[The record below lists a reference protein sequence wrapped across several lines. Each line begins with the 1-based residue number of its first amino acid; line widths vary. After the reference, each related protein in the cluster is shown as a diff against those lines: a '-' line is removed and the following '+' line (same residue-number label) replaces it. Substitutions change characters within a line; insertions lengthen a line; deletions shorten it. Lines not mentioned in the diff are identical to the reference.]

1 MAKLERSNSGNG
13 SNGTST
19 SVNIANGGGGG
30 GGGGGMDKGDT
41 SSVATLVSSSSSGRS
56 SPITPLLDGSASVSP
71 AQVQGPEAGLR
82 TASAASDGSVAS
94 APSSATMRA
103 APGSAAAG
111 AVAGAAAGDGAISN
125 ARHSAGDVNLAQSRA
140 VVGGVALAFPS
151 TSAGALWNCCLSPH
165 DLVAFARMPLFLV
178 VDSDNAHAFAPLPA
192 LAASF
197 AQHTLCL
204 LSPGP
209 ASPYEHAARKRAQL
223 AGGGALTL
231 FLNEPVAALCALCEL
246 APPSALAYG
255 EAEAE
260 LADACC
266 ALT

>member
-1 MAKLERSNSGNG
+1 M
-13 SNGTST
+13 
-19 SVNIANGGGGG
+19 
-30 GGGGGMDKGDT
+30 
-41 SSVATLVSSSSSGRS
+41 
-56 SPITPLLDGSASVSP
+56 
-71 AQVQGPEAGLR
+71 
-82 TASAASDGSVAS
+82 
-94 APSSATMRA
+94 MRA

-111 AVAGAAAGDGAISN
+111 AVAHDPNMAGAAAQDGARDN
-125 ARHSAGDVNLAQSRA
+125 ARHSAGDVNLAQPRA
-140 VVGGVALAFPS
+140 VMGGVALAIPS
-151 TSAGALWNCCLSPH
+151 ASAGALRNCCLSPH

-266 ALT
+266 ALTAALLESPTTPPTVLCFLSDPFLRTLMLRFILCDAAFHSFRPTKRLLAEGKLLPPRCVPKLPLEAARESVALLSSLRRVAEALEIVDCFDFER